1 MKEIKI
7 KNSALVKAAE
17 EGMDAFLQVFIDA
30 INEGIGGVLNNEA
43 MAELNSE
50 QITLL
55 GYSILRDEV
64 MDGGFIQLIHNGYGP
79 FFFHNPFRKALR
91 LWGINELATLMNKV
105 NDQYR
110 KNHVELEQDCDDE
123 TFMALYEQYP
133 KFDDFDDEFVENEE
147 RWTAQ
152 VAYYVDEHIENFA
165 KIVDN
170 E

>member
-1 MKEIKI
+1 MSKVLLFGKTQINLVFLSLIRTFAPMKEIKI

-79 FFFHNPFRKALR
+79 FFFHNPFRKAL
-91 LWGINELATLMNKV
+91 
-105 NDQYR
+105 
-110 KNHVELEQDCDDE
+110 
-123 TFMALYEQYP
+123 
-133 KFDDFDDEFVENEE
+133 FVL
-147 RWTAQ
+147 
-152 VAYYVDEHIENFA
+152 HIFG
-165 KIVDN
+165 VGSVLQQPLV
-170 E
+170 